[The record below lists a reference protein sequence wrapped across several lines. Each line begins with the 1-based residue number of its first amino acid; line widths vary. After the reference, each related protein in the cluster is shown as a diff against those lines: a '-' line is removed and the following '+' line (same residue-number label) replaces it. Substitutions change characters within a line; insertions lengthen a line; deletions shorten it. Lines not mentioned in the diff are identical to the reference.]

1 MNIFVRRHIPSGLA
15 TVTNRRNNLAFLL
28 GIRIPARPSSSFLP
42 LLQRPSLISYTQA
55 IGVLDPTICRERLDL
70 GLVASVGLV
79 ADKVAFERK
88 EIRTRT
94 GLL

>member
-1 MNIFVRRHIPSGLA
+1 M
-15 TVTNRRNNLAFLL
+15 
-28 GIRIPARPSSSFLP
+28 
-42 LLQRPSLISYTQA
+42 QA
-55 IGVLDPTICRERLDL
+55 IGVIEPDICRERLDL

-79 ADKVAFERK
+79 ADKAAFERK

>member
-1 MNIFVRRHIPSGLA
+1 M
-15 TVTNRRNNLAFLL
+15 
-28 GIRIPARPSSSFLP
+28 
-42 LLQRPSLISYTQA
+42 
-55 IGVLDPTICRERLDL
+55 LDPTICRERLDL